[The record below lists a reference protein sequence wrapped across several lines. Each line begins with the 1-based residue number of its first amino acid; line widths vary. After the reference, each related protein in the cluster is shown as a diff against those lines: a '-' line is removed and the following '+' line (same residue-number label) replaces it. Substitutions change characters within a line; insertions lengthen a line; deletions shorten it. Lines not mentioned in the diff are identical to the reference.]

1 MKKLLLHLIMI
12 FFFLQTGC
20 TQTYIVDTQRIIH
33 VAGFD
38 ITKNKRFQ
46 GTILFP
52 EYTHGVKSKPE
63 TQSTS
68 ARSLETIASRLNA
81 KSPHNV
87 VVGQMR
93 VVLFGKTLGERGMGE
108 IITNLQRDP
117 NIGRDVQLAI
127 VDGSAEELLNRGKQ
141 NGSLSIVDLL
151 EQNIRNEN
159 IPQISLNVFLY
170 NYYSSVC
177 DAYVPY
183 IKTDA
188 NHSVVVKG
196 LAFLKDDK
204 VVMYTDK
211 RHSVLT
217 KLLINP
223 TKNGRY
229 EAAIKKNKHK
239 GMVVIQDLAGKSK
252 YDIDQTGDIPK
263 VKINLKLDGLIK
275 NSPTWIDLRKK
286 RNINYI
292 KKQIERNVEKDCE
305 GLIKQFQEKEI
316 DPLGIR
322 DEIRS
327 HTRKWNIKQIR
338 NMYQNIDIDVN
349 LDINIVQS
357 GIGE

>member
-159 IPQISLNVFLY
+159 IPQTSLNVFLY

-217 KLLINP
+217 KLLLNP

>member
-159 IPQISLNVFLY
+159 IPQTSLNVFLY

-211 RHSVLT
+211 KHSVLT